1 MSRATLPF
9 VLGVE
14 VPRRGAADL
23 VIRIDVNSTDPA
35 VARPYQE
42 IIELFIRAVRSQVL
56 PTVGG
61 EDSSWDG
68 SAPAFDD
75 RLGLISATALV
86 TGLAPEAYL
95 VLVALLAQSALA
107 DAPPR
112 YVHIAGKGT
121 GDVIELQDLSWE
133 RLYSDDLPVRIEHT
147 ADGELLEVN
156 LEFSV
161 PLPPELIPDLDEAFT
176 VWDHLVFLG
185 GYRFSFEPD
194 DDFEMVLGDTT
205 QPTRTSVRHIIDSFR
220 GPLLALD
227 GPLRICRH
235 LVRHGYPVKEIVF
248 ES

>member
-9 VLGVE
+9 VLGVD
-14 VPRRGAADL
+14 VPRGGAADL
-23 VIRIDVNSTDPA
+23 AIQIDVNSTDPA

-61 EDSSWDG
+61 EDSWWEG
-68 SAPAFDD
+68 PAPAFDS
-75 RLGLISATALV
+75 RQRLISTAAQV
-86 TGLAPEAYL
+86 NGLAPEAYL

-112 YVHIAGKGT
+112 YVHIACKGT
-121 GDVIELQDLSWE
+121 ADVIGLEDLSWE
-133 RLYSDDLPVRIEHT
+133 RLHTGDLPVRIEHT
-147 ADGELLEVN
+147 GDGELLEVN
-156 LEFSV
+156 LEFSS
-161 PLPPELIPDLDEAFT
+161 PLPPELIPDLDDAFT

>member
-14 VPRRGAADL
+14 VPRTGAADL
-23 VIRIDVNSTDPA
+23 VIQIDVNSTDPA

-56 PTVGG
+56 PTVGR
-61 EDSSWDG
+61 EDSSWQG
-68 SAPAFDD
+68 SAPPFDA
-75 RLGLISATALV
+75 RQRLISATALV
-86 TGLAPEAYL
+86 KGLAPEAYL

-107 DAPPR
+107 ETPPK
-112 YVHIAGKGT
+112 YVHIASKGT
-121 GDVIELQDLSWE
+121 ADVIGLQGLSWE
-133 RLYSDDLPVRIEHT
+133 RLQTDDLPVRIEH
-147 ADGELLEVN
+147 AGDGELLEVN
-156 LEFSV
+156 LEFSS
-161 PLPPELIPDLDEAFT
+161 PLPPELMPGLDEAFT

-194 DDFEMVLGDTT
+194 DDFAVVLGDTT
-205 QPTRTSVRHIIDSFR
+205 QPTRTAVRHVIDSFR

-227 GPLRICRH
+227 GPLRLCRH
-235 LVRHGYPVKEIVF
+235 LVRHGYPVKEILF